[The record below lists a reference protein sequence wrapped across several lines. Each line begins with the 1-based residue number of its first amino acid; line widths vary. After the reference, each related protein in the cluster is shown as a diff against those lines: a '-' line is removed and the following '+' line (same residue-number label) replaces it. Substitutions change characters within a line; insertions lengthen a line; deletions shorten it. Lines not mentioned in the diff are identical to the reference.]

1 MSPPSRFAIMELI
14 VQMDIEEHWS
24 IPKSIMQHAL
34 SDVPR
39 KVGID
44 TGIRE
49 LFAQQLIDST
59 GSMGGSV
66 GSPQSHG
73 KDPKKLNST
82 QVTIEIV
89 LEASWSCLGSSVGSS
104 EEQQQHR
111 QQQQEQTTLFVVTNK
126 RVALFQRN
134 QPFTHEELHQDH
146 SIGNSSSSSSSS
158 SNHNKGHTQ
167 HQNRWV
173 LLKEMSLLH
182 VERLV
187 LGLTGQRIHMA
198 QKTYRKNDV
207 VVITTPTMQVPR
219 VGTIVTENTSN
230 GLYVVN
236 VNLVKPLLCPC
247 CTVQTA
253 TLKEMELHRLRAHY
267 QPHNYNLTKGTNGTN
282 GTTKQEE
289 EQTCG
294 APWEMNDQCPLVN
307 MSDSDDYVEVS
318 VKQSQV
324 DLLDETLEGEMD
336 LVVVSFPNT
345 TITTRIVESIRMS
358 IETATKEEF
367 RIERD
372 VTTAMSIR

>member
-1 MSPPSRFAIMELI
+1 
-14 VQMDIEEHWS
+14 
-24 IPKSIMQHAL
+24 
-34 SDVPR
+34 
-39 KVGID
+39 
-44 TGIRE
+44 
-49 LFAQQLIDST
+49 
-59 GSMGGSV
+59 
-66 GSPQSHG
+66 
-73 KDPKKLNST
+73 
-82 QVTIEIV
+82 
-89 LEASWSCLGSSVGSS
+89 
-104 EEQQQHR
+104 
-111 QQQQEQTTLFVVTNK
+111 
-126 RVALFQRN
+126 
-134 QPFTHEELHQDH
+134 
-146 SIGNSSSSSSSS
+146 
-158 SNHNKGHTQ
+158 
-167 HQNRWV
+167 
-173 LLKEMSLLH
+173 
-182 VERLV
+182 
-187 LGLTGQRIHMA
+187 
-198 QKTYRKNDV
+198 
-207 VVITTPTMQVPR
+207 MQVPR

-372 VTTAMSIR
+372 VTTAMSIRKLMWEVKQQPKDAHRHGKESSTKTTKKKPKKGQTAQEPKTKQQLEQDRVAHRNKNNNHVSRLSKCQFLICSS